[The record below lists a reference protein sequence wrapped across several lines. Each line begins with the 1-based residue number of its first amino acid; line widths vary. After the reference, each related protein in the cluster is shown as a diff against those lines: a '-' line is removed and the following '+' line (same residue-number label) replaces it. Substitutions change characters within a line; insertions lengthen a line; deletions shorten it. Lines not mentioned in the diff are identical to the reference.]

1 MASRD
6 AYTYGAEAVTKTR
19 LCRFEVTEFH
29 SLLDDFPVVRSR
41 LLEIAN
47 DELAAAQEQMVVLG
61 RKSAIERVA
70 SFIRVIQEKFDYL
83 GLTIETVSR
92 TFGELTKNGIIELPT
107 ARTLRVV
114 APGRLEELAETA
126 I

>member
-47 DELAAAQEQMVVLG
+47 DELSAAQEQMVVLG

-70 SFIRVIQEKFDYL
+70 SFIRVIQEKYAVRD
-83 GLTIETVSR
+83 
-92 TFGELTKNGIIELPT
+92 LP
-107 ARTLRVV
+107 LD
-114 APGRLEELAETA
+114 PME
-126 I
+126 